1 MPVDSGAKS
10 RFFHFLRAFLKF
22 VFRSDPRDPTRSGA
36 LRRPPGNGGWTGVRE
51 CASPARLRP
60 SFPAFASQSETERGS
75 GFGVRSALRLFLA
88 ALLIGALSLP
98 CAAGARAPER
108 VGVPA
113 MAARARAATSHGTRT
128 SPPRV
133 TPEVRQALTE
143 ATGDPAYRT
152 AFFGLLFLL
161 LVVGAWSVAQWGR
174 LRKLRERVDRA
185 AFLRIAFDETD
196 EPILVL
202 RPSLRVVEA
211 NLAAA
216 ASFGYDVDE
225 LRGMPLRALLG
236 MAEFQRFVEASRRVL
251 RTSREVVDVTLLSH
265 VSEFITARATLRTLE
280 ARGERRLLVTFR
292 PERPAPEPLAPESS
306 APEPPAPESS
316 APEPPAPEPPAP
328 ESSAPESSVPSEP
341 ELPEEFADL
350 NARGPLAYL
359 SNMGHEMRTQ
369 LTGILGFAEVLEEEL
384 TGRQKETARLVRRS
398 GQRLLHTVNE
408 ILMLSRLE
416 AGGVKLHPQEVDVT
430 AEIAEEVQL
439 LLRWAEEKGLGLH
452 VRQPATSVT
461 ARIDPGAFRRVLENL
476 VSNAIKYTEQG
487 TVEIGVKADAERLY
501 LTVRD
506 TGIGISPEFMPHLFE
521 EFTREATGVAGR
533 QEGTGLGLAITK
545 RLVEMMH
552 GEIHVESEPGKGTR
566 FLVVFPLHEED
577 STGEK

>member
-22 VFRSDPRDPTRSGA
+22 VSRSDPRDPTRSAA

-60 SFPAFASQSETERGS
+60 PFPAFASQSETGRGS
-75 GFGVRSALRLFLA
+75 GFGLRSAFRLFLA

-108 VGVPA
+108 TA
-113 MAARARAATSHGTRT
+113 ARAATSHGTRT

-133 TPEVRQALTE
+133 TPEARQALTE

-161 LVVGAWSVAQWGR
+161 LVVGAWSAAQWGR

-292 PERPAPEPLAPESS
+292 PEPS
-306 APEPPAPESS
+306 APEPSASEPSAPEPSAPESPAS
-316 APEPPAPEPPAP
+316 EPPAPEP
-328 ESSAPESSVPSEP
+328 SAPEPSAPSEP

-350 NARGPLAYL
+350 NARGPMAYL

-384 TGRQKETARLVRRS
+384 TGRQKETAQLVRRS

-416 AGGVKLHPQEVDVT
+416 AGGVTLHPQEVDVT

-476 VSNAIKYTEQG
+476 VSNAIKYTERG

>member
-1 MPVDSGAKS
+1 MSG
-10 RFFHFLRAFLKF
+10 
-22 VFRSDPRDPTRSGA
+22 
-36 LRRPPGNGGWTGVRE
+36 
-51 CASPARLRP
+51 
-60 SFPAFASQSETERGS
+60 SQSETDRRGTSGVHRAFHVAGVGLILWLLAFPCVVGAAPVERT
-75 GFGVRSALRLFLA
+75 
-88 ALLIGALSLP
+88 
-98 CAAGARAPER
+98 
-108 VGVPA
+108 
-113 MAARARAATSHGTRT
+113 AARATPPARVEASRGTEAVLTAA
-128 SPPRV
+128 P
-133 TPEVRQALTE
+133 VRQASSE
-143 ATGDPAYRT
+143 GAGDSGYRIG
-152 AFFGLLFLL
+152 FFGLLILFLIL
-161 LVVGAWSVAQWGR
+161 GTWTAAQWVR
-174 LRKLRERVDRA
+174 LNKLRERIGHT

-202 RPSLRVVEA
+202 RPSLRVIEA

-251 RTSREVVDVTLLSH
+251 RTSREGVDVTLLLH
-265 VSEFITARATLRTLE
+265 ASELIPARATLRILDAGE
-280 ARGERRLLVTFR
+280 ERRLLVTFR
-292 PERPAPEPLAPESS
+292 PASASTSAPEPLTTAPEPLTTAPEPSES
-306 APEPPAPESS
+306 APEPASS
-316 APEPPAPEPPAP
+316 A
-328 ESSAPESSVPSEP
+328 PSEP

-350 NARGPLAYL
+350 DARGPLAYL

-416 AGGVKLHPQEVDVT
+416 AGGVTLHPQEVDVT

-452 VRQPATSVT
+452 VRQPAMPVT

-476 VSNAIKYTEQG
+476 VSNAIKYTEHG
-487 TVEIGVKADAERLY
+487 TVEIGVKTDAEHLY
-501 LTVRD
+501 LTVKD

-521 EFTREATGVAGR
+521 EFSRESSGMVGR

-545 RLVEMMH
+545 RLVEMMN
-552 GEIHVESEPGKGTR
+552 GEIRVESEPGKGTR
-566 FLVVFPLHEED
+566 FLVIFPLYATAPAEA
-577 STGEK
+577 

>member
-1 MPVDSGAKS
+1 MS
-10 RFFHFLRAFLKF
+10 
-22 VFRSDPRDPTRSGA
+22 
-36 LRRPPGNGGWTGVRE
+36 
-51 CASPARLRP
+51 
-60 SFPAFASQSETERGS
+60 ASQSETDGRGAS
-75 GFGVRSALRLFLA
+75 GVRRAFHVAGVGLILWLLA
-88 ALLIGALSLP
+88 FP
-98 CAAGARAPER
+98 CVVGARPVER
-108 VGVPA
+108 TTACATPPPA
-113 MAARARAATSHGTRT
+113 RVEAS
-128 SPPRV
+128 RV
-133 TPEVRQALTE
+133 TEAVLTAAPVRQAASE
-143 ATGDPAYRT
+143 VAGDPGYRIG
-152 AFFGLLFLL
+152 FFGLLILFLIL
-161 LVVGAWSVAQWGR
+161 GTWAAAQWIR
-174 LRKLRERVDRA
+174 LNKLRERIGHA

-251 RTSREVVDVTLLSH
+251 RTSREGVDVTLLSH
-265 VSEFITARATLRTLE
+265 ASELIPARATLRTLG
-280 ARGERRLLVTFR
+280 AGGERRLLVTFR
-292 PERPAPEPLAPESS
+292 PASASTPAPEPLTTAPEPSES
-306 APEPPAPESS
+306 APEAASEPSVPAPST
-316 APEPPAPEPPAP
+316 AEPAR
-328 ESSAPESSVPSEP
+328 SEA
-341 ELPEEFADL
+341 FAGLD
-350 NARGPLAYL
+350 ARGPLAYL
-359 SNMGHEMRTQ
+359 TNLGHEMRTQ

-384 TGRQKETARLVRRS
+384 TGRQKETAQLVRRS

-416 AGGVKLHPQEVDVT
+416 AGGVTLHPQEVDVT

-452 VRQPATSVT
+452 VRQPAMPVM

-476 VSNAIKYTEQG
+476 VSNAIKYTEHG
-487 TVEIGVKADAERLY
+487 TVEIGVRTDAEHLY
-501 LTVRD
+501 LTVKD

-521 EFTREATGVAGR
+521 EFSRESSGVVGR

-566 FLVVFPLHEED
+566 FLVVFPLHEEV